1 MSEEYQV
8 IARKYRPMR
17 FSDVV
22 GQEVVTRTLKNA
34 IKQNR
39 TAHAYLLVGP
49 RGVGKTTLARIF
61 AKALNC
67 ENPQEGEPC
76 CKCSSCLSIADESN
90 LDVIEIDAASRN
102 SVDDMRNL
110 TDEIMH
116 TPISSKYKIYIID
129 EIHMLSNQAWN
140 ALLKTV
146 EEPPKHI
153 KFIFATTEVH
163 KVLPTI
169 ISRCQRFDLMPIPSS
184 LIAGRLKFIA
194 EDQGVKIDETALFAL
209 ARAAEGG
216 MRDAQSLLDQMI
228 AFFATGDK
236 EHVITGNE
244 VMSLFGLAEKAE
256 LYEVIESILKNDSA
270 LMVNLIHKF
279 VQKGKN
285 LETLFEDIVGALRGI
300 QLTILLGKQAN
311 DILEEAPDVLQKY
324 AELSNFTN
332 AENVQILMENLTP
345 ATRALRDSLNK
356 QIFLETLLLKAMR
369 EANSL
374 KINDLIN
381 RLKEMKSAGELQFIQ
396 NVPSIADCP
405 VTPKIAEDKKKIDSI
420 EEVATE
426 IPQVVEE
433 PAIEEFHQNIE
444 EFKVAE
450 NTAETTSEAV
460 EEVSQNI
467 DYQDV
472 SAEDVLSDM
481 GINQLDNSIDLPND
495 DVEISLDEINA
506 QMDLDANNFAMSSEP
521 LAESAHA
528 TQMVEIPQEKTVK
541 PLAAQRM
548 SIFDKPGVKESF
560 LEHDNV
566 KKIINVLGG
575 DISDVHVKRPE

>member
-285 LETLFEDIVGALRGI
+285 LETLFEDIIGALRGI

-450 NTAETTSEAV
+450 NTAETTNETTG
-460 EEVSQNI
+460 EVSQNI

-472 SAEDVLSDM
+472 SAEEVLSDM
-481 GINQLDNSIDLPND
+481 GINQLDNSIDVPND
-495 DVEISLDEINA
+495 NVEISLDEINA

-521 LAESAHA
+521 LAESAPA

>member
-285 LETLFEDIVGALRGI
+285 LETLFEDIIEALRGI

-450 NTAETTSEAV
+450 NTAETTNETTG
-460 EEVSQNI
+460 EVSQNI

-472 SAEDVLSDM
+472 SAEEVLSDM
-481 GINQLDNSIDLPND
+481 GINQLDNSIDVPND
-495 DVEISLDEINA
+495 NVEISLDEINA

-521 LAESAHA
+521 LAESAPA

>member
-420 EEVATE
+420 EEVAIE

-433 PAIEEFHQNIE
+433 SSVEELPQNIE
-444 EFKVAE
+444 EFKVAG
-450 NTAETTSEAV
+450 NTAETTSEAA
-460 EEVSQNI
+460 EVSQNI

-481 GINQLDNSIDLPND
+481 GINQLDNSIDVLND

-521 LAESAHA
+521 LAESAPA
-528 TQMVEIPQEKTVK
+528 TQMVEILQEKTVK

>member
-521 LAESAHA
+521 LAESAPA

>member
-285 LETLFEDIVGALRGI
+285 LETLFEDIIGALRGI

-450 NTAETTSEAV
+450 NTAETTNETTG
-460 EEVSQNI
+460 EVSQNI

-472 SAEDVLSDM
+472 SAEEVLSDM
-481 GINQLDNSIDLPND
+481 GINQLDNSIDVPND
-495 DVEISLDEINA
+495 NVEISLDEINA
-506 QMDLDANNFAMSSEP
+506 QMDLDANNFAMPSEP
-521 LAESAHA
+521 LAESAPA

-548 SIFDKPGVKESF
+548 SIFDNPGVKESF